1 MHGQQNIKKTQV
13 MFYRNNVAGVSR
25 IVVNYQATRRH
36 LKTSIDI
43 AKAGKVSLTMKLSRG
58 NSTSNY
64 F

>member
-1 MHGQQNIKKTQV
+1 

-25 IVVNYQATRRH
+25 IVGNYQATRRH
-36 LKTSIDI
+36 LKTSIDV
-43 AKAGKVSLTMKLSRG
+43 AKARKVSLTLKRSRG